1 MYVCKVHKAESFC
14 RSKRNSMDNSMSIVS
29 LFSIFLSDNQLNY
42 VRTYVLVENL
52 RETTRQVLQ
61 AKVPDH
67 AVRIE
72 LIPIEWH
79 RHIHEQTDPTMNKI
93 TLKSIPTIRLIENEY
108 LADILYYFSKE
119 RGQSIIDNVTGLFNT
134 SYHNFLE
141 KHPDFHGKIA
151 IIGYS

>member
-1 MYVCKVHKAESFC
+1 MHVNQV
-14 RSKRNSMDNSMSIVS
+14 IV
-29 LFSIFLSDNQLNY
+29 D
-42 VRTYVLVENL
+42 NL

-79 RHIHEQTDPTMNKI
+79 RHIHEQTDPTMGRI
-93 TLKSIPTIRLIENEY
+93 TLKSIPTIRLIENDY
-108 LADILYYFSKE
+108 LADILFYFSKE
-119 RGQSIIDNVTGLFNT
+119 RGQSIIDHVTHLFNT

-141 KHPDFHGKIA
+141 KHPDFAGKIA